1 MEIVKNEIQV
11 PILYG
16 VLSDKTEEGVI
27 GFLIDLE
34 DGSSVVRVN
43 CSDWEQARYVLGF
56 PEFAD
61 FGPEDDE
68 IAYRADVAAML
79 NKNFP
84 DGYQLEWL
92 GHWRDHPRV
101 VKACG
106 WLDGQKLQRDDMF
119 DYLVPDRI
127 LQANVDNADKHGY
140 KVNPQFWEGNKS
152 KDFYLG
158 YVGAVRVIMAIIP
171 DCKTQKELIE
181 RVNKMSLDS
190 MILAF
195 NKKSNDIIY

>member
-27 GFLIDLE
+27 GLIVDLS
-34 DGSSVVRVN
+34 DGSAVVRAN
-43 CSDWEQARYVLGF
+43 CLDVLQAQYVLNF
-56 PEFAD
+56 QSSYSAE
-61 FGPEDDE
+61 EDE
-68 IAYRADVAAML
+68 IAFRSEVGSML
-79 NKNFP
+79 DKNFP
-84 DGYQLEWL
+84 DGYQLEWI
-92 GHWRDHPRV
+92 GHWRNDPRT
-101 VKACG
+101 VKMCG

-127 LQANVDNADKHGY
+127 LQANVENANKHNY
-140 KVNPQFWEGNKS
+140 KINPEFWEGDKS

-158 YVGAVRVIMAIIP
+158 YAGAIRVVMGLIP
-171 DCKTQKELIE
+171 NCKTQKELLE

-195 NKKSNDIIY
+195 NKKSNNIIS